1 MDRIQIFGL
10 LGGILLLILVLELV
24 RRKKLLEGYSLIWI
38 LVCLGLVV
46 VSLWKSLWV
55 KIAGYLGIFYPPVGG
70 LPFKNIKKELANFH
84 WYTLSE
90 QIEFPKVLKS
100 ANLDL
105 MHFPHFNVP
114 YAYSKPFIITIHD
127 LTLHRHKT
135 IRASTKN
142 LLTYNLK
149 HWLYKKII
157 KRSAK
162 KALKIFTPSEFTKTE
177 IIKIL
182 KIRPEKI
189 IVTKEG

>member
-1 MDRIQIFGL
+1 MKI
-10 LGGILLLILVLELV
+10 GIDARMIKATGIGRYVSNLILNLAKID
-24 RRKKLLEGYSLIWI
+24 KKNEY
-38 LVCLGLVV
+38 VV
-46 VSLWKSLWV
+46 FLK
-55 KIAGYLGIFYPPVGG
+55 KEDFDDFYPPVGG